1 MAVRTKQLA
10 LPVLLT
16 TAGGATIYTVP
27 ANETAILKTLTI
39 VNGNAAAQ
47 TLDVAIGDPSPDIDN
62 HYVMWN
68 VPVPAAQS
76 VQVQTWIVML
86 PGQRL
91 WVVASLGNALVVG
104 AFGTELEGV
113 AD

>member
-1 MAVRTKQLA
+1 VAVRTKQLA
-10 LPVLLT
+10 LPTLLVS
-16 TAGGATIYTVP
+16 AGGQTIYTVP
-27 ANETAILKTLTI
+27 ANETVIVKTLTI

-62 HYVMWN
+62 HYVIWN
-68 VPVPAAQS
+68 HPVAAARSDQIL
-76 VQVQTWIVML
+76 TWIVMT
-86 PGQRL
+86 PGQRM
-91 WVVASLGNALVVG
+91 WCVPSLGNALVVG